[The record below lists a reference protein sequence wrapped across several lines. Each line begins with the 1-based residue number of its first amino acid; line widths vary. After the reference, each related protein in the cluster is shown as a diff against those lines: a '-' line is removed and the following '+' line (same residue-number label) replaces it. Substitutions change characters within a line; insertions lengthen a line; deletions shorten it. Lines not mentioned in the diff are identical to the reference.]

1 MVMDFPMMR
10 WMKKDW
16 NRSRTLAVALLCLAV
31 SLPLVSLG
39 IPWLSAH
46 QDLSQRRAASMES
59 LQRYRSVAARLPA
72 LQAQLAALQRDHDR
86 AGYWPVGS
94 NLADTVKAMVEQH
107 GITLTSAQEKPGIN
121 LGGIPQQAVRL
132 SMMAR
137 ADQLT
142 ALLYALET
150 HEPALFVEDI
160 SITNRHA
167 FSSSSTNTTGTLQV
181 MLEVS
186 GYQAK
191 AP

>member
-1 MVMDFPMMR
+1 MMH
-10 WMKKDW
+10 WMKKKDW
-16 NRSRTLAVALLCLAV
+16 NRSRALAVALLCLVV
-31 SLPLVSLG
+31 SLPVVSLG
-39 IPWLSAH
+39 IPWLSTY
-46 QDLSQRRAASMES
+46 QDLSQRRATSRDS
-59 LQRYRSVAARLPA
+59 LQRYRDVAARLPA
-72 LQAQLAALQRDHDR
+72 LQAQLATLRRDHDR
-86 AGYWPVGS
+86 AGYWPAGS
-94 NLADTVKAMVEQH
+94 GLADTVKAMVEQH
-107 GITLTSAQEKPGIN
+107 GATLTSAQEKPGISQ
-121 LGGIPQQAVRL
+121 GGIPQQAVRL

-142 ALLYALET
+142 ALLYDLET

-167 FSSSSTNTTGTLQV
+167 FSSSTTNVTGTLQV

>member
-1 MVMDFPMMR
+1 MDYPMMR

-16 NRSRTLAVALLCLAV
+16 NRSRALAVALLCLVV
-31 SLPLVSLG
+31 SLPVVSLG
-39 IPWLSAH
+39 IPWLSTY
-46 QDLSQRRAASMES
+46 QDLSQRRAASRDS
-59 LQRYRSVAARLPA
+59 LQRYRDVAARLPA
-72 LQAQLAALQRDHDR
+72 LQAQLAALRRDHDR
-86 AGYWPVGS
+86 AGYWPAGS
-94 NLADTVKAMVEQH
+94 SLADTVKAMVEQH
-107 GITLTSAQEKPGIN
+107 GATLTSAQEKPGISQ
-121 LGGIPQQAVRL
+121 GGIPQQAVRL

-142 ALLYALET
+142 ALLYDLET

-167 FSSSSTNTTGTLQV
+167 FSSSTKNVTGALQV